1 MTFTVTT
8 QTFYLIVIFVL
19 MALQLYQFKI
29 IYKLRQDHNTL
40 WLQVQNVIL
49 NIASAITQIE
59 KKIDGKQDKE

>member
-19 MALQLYQFKI
+19 MALQVYQFRI
-29 IYKLRQDHNTL
+29 IYKLRQDHNSL

-49 NIASAITQIE
+49 NIAGAITQIE

>member
-19 MALQLYQFKI
+19 MVLQVYQFRL
-29 IYKLRQDHNTL
+29 IYKLRQDHNAL

-49 NIASAITQIE
+49 NIAGAITQIE

>member
-8 QTFYLIVIFVL
+8 QTFYLIVIFIL
-19 MALQLYQFKI
+19 MVMQIYQFKL

-49 NIASAITQIE
+49 NIAGAITQIE
-59 KKIDGKQDKE
+59 KKIDAKSDKE

>member
-8 QTFYLIVIFVL
+8 QTFYLMVIFVL
-19 MALQLYQFKI
+19 MALQIYQFKI
-29 IYKLRQDHNTL
+29 IHKLRQDHNTL

-59 KKIDGKQDKE
+59 KKIDGQQDKE

>member
-19 MALQLYQFKI
+19 MLMQVYQFRI
-29 IYKLRQDHNTL
+29 IYKLRQDHNSL

-49 NIASAITQIE
+49 NIAGAITQIE